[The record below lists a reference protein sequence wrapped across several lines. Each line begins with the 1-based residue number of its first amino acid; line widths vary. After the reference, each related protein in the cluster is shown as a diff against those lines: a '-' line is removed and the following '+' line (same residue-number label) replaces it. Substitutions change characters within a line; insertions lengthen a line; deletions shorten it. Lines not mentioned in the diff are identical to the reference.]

1 MQQITIEMIETKE
14 FRMKARGYDQDE
26 VDTFLDEICD
36 EMERQL
42 NTISKLQQQLKEAQ
56 LARPAASPQPT
67 PAVVTKAVGT
77 DDIREML
84 EMAQRIKNETV
95 TEAQKKADTILS
107 EARAKAE
114 EQLGDLAGQRTR
126 LVDEVTTLKT
136 AVADYR
142 QKFTEL
148 LNAQKAILDEIEI

>member
-56 LARPAASPQPT
+56 LARPAAAPQPA

>member
-14 FRMKARGYDQDE
+14 FRLKARGYDQEE

-56 LARPAASPQPT
+56 LARPAAAPQPA
-67 PAVVTKAVGT
+67 PAPVSKPVGT

-95 TEAQKKADTILS
+95 AEAQKKADTILS
-107 EARAKAE
+107 EARTKAE

-126 LVDEVTTLKT
+126 LVDEVATLKT